1 MRLLQINGKEGYMRE
16 FLKKSANALSIELTD
31 EMLEKFQT
39 YFDFQQIYLLK
50 K

>member
-1 MRLLQINGKEGYMRE
+1 MRE

-39 YFDFQQIYLLK
+39 YFDFLLETNK
-50 K
+50 SLNLTKIF